1 MKKRHLQSKL
11 IIGLVMIGIVLM
23 LAMSLAVTN
32 MFRVQ
37 MEHQYSRTAF
47 DNATIAAA
55 IINGDTI
62 KRYRETLQKDEY
74 YEEIREKLESIRS
87 TVGLK
92 YLYVVIPEDVQFYIW
107 DTGEEGD
114 EGVCDL
120 GDTDEFYGDGYE
132 VMHSAFSPDAE
143 ETILITDNAVYGY
156 LASAY
161 VPILDSDGVPA
172 ALASVDIS
180 LDEINKQIDR
190 FVLVAALVTF
200 AVLLLSSVGYYFYIR
215 NILINPIRTLHDDTK
230 KLVSDNMD
238 TLDKFENHVHTGD
251 ELEELGTSFE
261 FMTRELND
269 YIRNLASVTAEKER
283 IGAELNVATQIQ
295 ADMLPRIFPAF
306 PERSEFDI
314 YATMTPAK
322 EVGGDFYDFF
332 LVDDDHIALVMADV
346 SGKGVPAALFMVI
359 AKTLIKNHALAGES
373 PSQILSNVNDQLCEG
388 NEAELFVTVWL
399 AIVQLST
406 GKGIAANAGHEHPA
420 LRRADGSYELVV
432 YRHSPAVAA
441 MEGMRFKEHEF
452 ELHPGDG
459 LFVYTDGVTEA
470 TNSELKLFGT
480 DNMLDAL
487 NRDPM
492 AAPGVLLKNVRDG
505 IDTFV
510 GDMDQFD
517 DITMLGFS
525 YFGLKKE
532 APEELTL
539 DAVDD
544 NLDKVLGFINER
556 LDRLGCDPKIRKHLD
571 VSVEELFVNISHYAY
586 KPDTGKATIRFE
598 YNADS
603 DTAFITLIDSG
614 IPYDP
619 LKKPDPDL
627 TLSVEERPIG
637 GLGIFMTKHYVDNI
651 RYERDGGKNILT
663 LEKKLK
669 S

>member
-525 YFGLKKE
+525 YFGPKKE

-544 NLDKVLGFINER
+544 NLDKVLEFINER

-663 LEKKLK
+663 LEKKLE

>member
-359 AKTLIKNHALAGES
+359 AKTLIKNHALAGEN

-525 YFGLKKE
+525 YFGPKKE

-544 NLDKVLGFINER
+544 NLDKVLEFINER